1 MRAFGANACRKRG
14 TLCERVCESE
24 DRRIVTFDG
33 REIGRRETL
42 KDQNQEKFL
51 WRNLGPMG
59 VYRRESRY
67 HGEICSLF
75 FCAMPTARDTAGAN
89 F

>member
-1 MRAFGANACRKRG
+1 MKGEGAHSNVDCTAP
-14 TLCERVCESE
+14 
-24 DRRIVTFDG
+24 
-33 REIGRRETL
+33 L

-51 WRNLGPMG
+51 WGNLGPMG